1 MGIDSHGFFTCS
13 GEYICYKRTGNA
25 WFSIVSFFLP
35 HTNFIISIDDTNR
48 QIYNSMSNYFNGK
61 GTYMNKEYAQIFSNV
76 LDEKQI
82 KINEPMSRH
91 TTFGIG
97 GPADCFLVPKTV
109 EELCV
114 VSKLAHRNHIPVFI
128 LGGGANLLVR
138 DKGIRGVVIFTGR
151 LHKIEQSGNL
161 LKVSSGVSTAQAAQA
176 AYERGLSG
184 MEFASGIP
192 GTIGGAAYMN
202 AGAYGG
208 EMSKIIVSATT
219 CDARGDLITYDS
231 RDIGYSYRHS
241 LFMENGEAIVDIT
254 LSLKP
259 GNKKDIRA
267 LMDDLNHRRRT
278 KQPLEKRSAG
288 STFKRPSGHFVG
300 QMIEELGLKGY
311 AVGDAQVSEKHAGFL
326 INNGHASCEDMLHL
340 IHDVQQKV
348 KENYGVDLHTE
359 VQIVGEE

>member
-1 MGIDSHGFFTCS
+1 M
-13 GEYICYKRTGNA
+13 N
-25 WFSIVSFFLP
+25 
-35 HTNFIISIDDTNR
+35 N
-48 QIYNSMSNYFNGK
+48 
-61 GTYMNKEYAQIFSNV
+61 TYMQIFTTV
-76 LDEKQI
+76 LGENQI
-82 KINEPMSRH
+82 RLDEPMSRH

-97 GPADCFLVPKTV
+97 GPADCFLIPRTA
-109 EELCV
+109 EELCIINR
-114 VSKLAHRNHIPVFI
+114 LAYKYGMPVFV

-161 LKVSSGVSTAQAAQA
+161 LKVSSGVSTAQTAQA

-208 EMSKIIVSATT
+208 EMAKIIVSATT
-219 CDARGDLITYDS
+219 CDKKGDLISYNS
-231 RDIGYSYRHS
+231 RDIRYSYRHS
-241 LFMENGEAIVDIT
+241 LFMENGEVIVDIT

-259 GNKKDIRA
+259 GNKKDIKA
-267 LMDDLNHRRRT
+267 LMDDLNNRRRT

-288 STFKRPSGHFVG
+288 STFKRPDGHFVG
-300 QMIEELGLKGY
+300 QMIEELGLKGFS
-311 AVGDAQVSEKHAGFL
+311 VGDAAVSEKHAGFL
-326 INNGHASCEDMLHL
+326 INNGHASCDDMLRL
-340 IHDVQQKV
+340 IHEVQKRV
-348 KENYGVDLHTE
+348 KSEYGVDLHTE